1 VRVRTAATGRARSED
16 KSQGGEALG
25 RNAIT
30 LGRVLGIPVALDYS
44 WFLIFA
50 FMTWS
55 LASGYYPAE
64 FSDWPAS
71 VYWLTGAATA
81 LMLFV
86 SVLLHELAHS
96 VVARRDKMVVANIT
110 LFIFGGVSQI
120 TTEPPSARTEFRMA
134 AVGPLTSFGLAIIF
148 LLLQPLVSGVTPL
161 LAMARYLAYI
171 NLSLGAFNLIPG
183 FPLDGGRVL
192 RSLVWSATRSFSR
205 ATMVAGNVGRFIA
218 YGFILL
224 GVWQIVSGSVGNGL
238 WIAFIGW
245 FLESAAS
252 AQVQQQALQDAMAG
266 RKVSEA
272 MTRDYT
278 AIPSDT
284 TLQNLVD
291 EYILKTRGRSFVVIE
306 GDRTVG
312 MVTMH
317 CVRDTP
323 RDQWA
328 VVTVAQCMMP
338 VADLKRVKPDDGLWS
353 ALQEMDRDGVNQLPV
368 MTGTD
373 MQGML
378 SRDDVITYLRTRKEL
393 GLSSR

>member
-1 VRVRTAATGRARSED
+1 
-16 KSQGGEALG
+16 
-25 RNAIT
+25 
-30 LGRVLGIPVALDYS
+30 
-44 WFLIFA
+44 
-50 FMTWS
+50 
-55 LASGYYPAE
+55 PAE
-64 FSDWPAS
+64 FSDWPTS
-71 VYWLTGAATA
+71 VYWITGAATA
-81 LMLFV
+81 IMLFV

-96 VVARRDKMVVANIT
+96 VVARNDKMVVTNIT

-120 TTEPPSARTEFRMA
+120 AAEPPSAATEFRMA

-148 LLLQPLVSGVTPL
+148 LLLQPVVSGFAPL
-161 LAMARYLAYI
+161 LAMARYLTYI

-252 AQVQQQALQDAMAG
+252 AQVQQQALQDLMAG
-266 RKVSEA
+266 HKVSEA
-272 MTRDYT
+272 MTRGYT
-278 AIPSDT
+278 AIPADT
-284 TLQNLVD
+284 TLQHLVD
-291 EYILKTRGRSFVVIE
+291 DYILKTRGRSFVVTE
-306 GDRTVG
+306 GEKPVG

-323 RDQWA
+323 REQWA
-328 VVTVAQCMMP
+328 ATSVAQCMMP
-338 VADLKRVKPDDGLWS
+338 VADLKRVKPEDELWS

-368 MTGTD
+368 MNGGV
-373 MQGML
+373 MLGML

-393 GLSSR
+393 GLLPR

>member
-1 VRVRTAATGRARSED
+1 
-16 KSQGGEALG
+16 LG

-30 LGRVLGIPVALDYS
+30 LGRILGIPIALDYS

-64 FSDWPAS
+64 FSDWPQS
-71 VYWLTGAATA
+71 VYWITGAATA
-81 LMLFV
+81 IMLFV

-96 VVARRDKMVVANIT
+96 VVARRDKMVVTNIT

-120 TTEPPSARTEFRMA
+120 AAEPSSAGAEFRMA
-134 AVGPLTSFGLAIIF
+134 SVGPLTSFGLAIIF
-148 LLLQPLVSGVTPL
+148 LLLQPLVAGIAPL

-171 NLSLGAFNLIPG
+171 NISLGAFNLIPG
-183 FPLDGGRVL
+183 FPLDGGRVF
-192 RSLVWSATRSFSR
+192 RSLVWRASGSFSR
-205 ATMVAGNVGRFIA
+205 ATMMAGNVGRFIA
-218 YGFILL
+218 YGLILL

-238 WIAFIGW
+238 WIVFIGW

-252 AQVQQQALQDAMAG
+252 AQVQQQALQDTLAG
-266 RKVSEA
+266 HRVSEA
-272 MTRDYT
+272 MTRGYA
-278 AIPSDT
+278 AIPADT
-284 TLQNLVD
+284 TLQRLVD
-291 EYILKTRGRSFVVIE
+291 EYILKTRGRSFVVTE
-306 GDRTVG
+306 GDRPVG

-323 RDQWA
+323 REQWSTT
-328 VVTVAQCMMP
+328 TVRQCMIPM
-338 VADLKRVKPDDGLWS
+338 ADLKRVKPDDALWS

-368 MTGTD
+368 MTGAE
-373 MQGML
+373 MVGML

-393 GLSSR
+393 GLSPP

>member
-1 VRVRTAATGRARSED
+1 M
-16 KSQGGEALG
+16 G

-30 LGRVLGIPVALDYS
+30 LGRVLGIPIALDYS

-64 FSDWPAS
+64 FSDWPTS
-71 VYWLTGAATA
+71 VYWITGAATA
-81 LMLFV
+81 IMLFV

-96 VVARRDKMVVANIT
+96 VVARNDKMVVTNIT

-120 TTEPPSARTEFRMA
+120 ATEPPSASTEFRMA

-148 LLLQPLVSGVTPL
+148 LLVQPVVSGVAPL
-161 LAMARYLAYI
+161 LAMARYLTYI
-171 NLSLGAFNLIPG
+171 NISLGAFNLIPG

-192 RSLVWSATRSFSR
+192 RSLVWRASGSFSR

-252 AQVQQQALQDAMAG
+252 AQVQQQALQDLMAG
-266 RKVSEA
+266 HKVSEA
-272 MTRDYT
+272 MTRGFT
-278 AIPSDT
+278 TIPSDT

-291 EYILKTRGRSFVVIE
+291 DYILKTRGRSFVVTE
-306 GDRTVG
+306 SEKPVG

-323 RDQWA
+323 REQWP
-328 VVTVAQCMMP
+328 TTSVAQCMMP
-338 VADLKRVKPDDGLWS
+338 VADLKRVKPDDELWS

-368 MTGTD
+368 MTGAE
-373 MQGML
+373 MLGML

-393 GLSSR
+393 GLPPR

>member
-1 VRVRTAATGRARSED
+1 
-16 KSQGGEALG
+16 LG
-25 RNAIT
+25 RNVIT
-30 LGRVLGIPVALDYS
+30 LGRILGIPIALDYS

-64 FSDWPAS
+64 FSDWPTS
-71 VYWLTGAATA
+71 VYWITGAATA
-81 LMLFV
+81 IMLFV
-86 SVLLHELAHS
+86 SVVLHELAHS
-96 VVARRDKMVVANIT
+96 VVARHDKMGVTNIT

-120 TTEPPSARTEFRMA
+120 AAEPPSAGTEFRMA

-148 LLLQPLVSGVTPL
+148 LLLQPVLSGIAPL
-161 LAMARYLAYI
+161 LAMTRYLAYI
-171 NLSLGAFNLIPG
+171 NISLGAFNLIPG

-192 RSLVWSATRSFSR
+192 RSLVWRASGSFSR

-218 YGFILL
+218 YGLILL
-224 GVWQIVSGSVGNGL
+224 GVWQIVGGSVGNGL

-252 AQVQQQALQDAMAG
+252 AQVQQQAIQDAMAG
-266 RKVSEA
+266 HKVSEA
-272 MTRDYT
+272 MTRGYA
-278 AIPSDT
+278 AIPADT
-284 TLQNLVD
+284 TLQRLVD
-291 EYILKTRGRSFVVIE
+291 EYILKTRGRSFVVTE
-306 GDRTVG
+306 GDRPVG
-312 MVTMH
+312 LVTMH

-323 RDQWA
+323 REQWA
-328 VVTVAQCMMP
+328 TTTVAQCMMP
-338 VADLKRVKPDDGLWS
+338 LADLKRVKPDDGLWS

-368 MTGTD
+368 MSGAE

-393 GLSSR
+393 GLPIQ

>member
-1 VRVRTAATGRARSED
+1 M
-16 KSQGGEALG
+16 G
-25 RNAIT
+25 RNTIT
-30 LGRVLGIPVALDYS
+30 LGRVLGIPIALDYS

-64 FSDWPAS
+64 FSDWPTS
-71 VYWLTGAATA
+71 LYWITGAATA
-81 LMLFV
+81 IMLFV

-96 VVARRDKMVVANIT
+96 VVARGDKMEVSSIT

-120 TTEPPSARTEFRMA
+120 AAEPPSAATEFRMA
-134 AVGPLTSFGLAIIF
+134 AVGPLTSFALAIIF
-148 LLLQPLVSGVTPL
+148 AILQPVVSGFAPL
-161 LAMARYLAYI
+161 LAMARYLTYI

-224 GVWQIVSGSVGNGL
+224 GVWQIVSGSVANGL

-252 AQVQQQALQDAMAG
+252 AQVQQQAMQDVMAG

-272 MTRDYT
+272 MTRGYT
-278 AIPSDT
+278 AIPADT
-284 TLQNLVD
+284 TLQHLVD
-291 EYILKTRGRSFVVIE
+291 EYILKTRGRSFVVTE
-306 GDRTVG
+306 GEKPVG

-323 RDQWA
+323 REQWP
-328 VVTVAQCMMP
+328 TTSVAQCMMP
-338 VADLKRVKPDDGLWS
+338 VADLKRVKPEDELWS

-368 MTGTD
+368 MKDGE
-373 MQGML
+373 MLGML
-378 SRDDVITYLRTRKEL
+378 SRDDIITYLRTRKEL
-393 GLSSR
+393 GLPPR